1 MKHKVKD
8 FLLVTVGSL
17 IGAVGFNT
25 MFVNNNIVSGGIGG
39 LAVSFKA
46 LFGWDPAYF
55 SLIVNLPLLVLCFI
69 FLGKANFTK
78 TLYGSW
84 IYPIFIK
91 LTDFLPDLTTDP
103 FLASVFGGCI
113 IGLGLGLVFLGN
125 SSTGGTGIITQ
136 ILHKYTPLS
145 LGMTMIV
152 IDGVVVATGLIA
164 FNVNSVMYSII
175 ALGCISY
182 VVNTV
187 VTGFNTSK
195 NVMIISHR
203 YDAIKKHITKI
214 TDRGV
219 TEFPV
224 LGGFTGK
231 EKRLLMT
238 VITSQELARLQ
249 RDIVAIDETAFIVVM
264 PAAQVIGR
272 GFSLTK
278 DHDISDDELI
288 LPM

>member
-1 MKHKVKD
+1 MKQKIKD
-8 FLLVTVGSL
+8 FCLVTIGSF
-17 IGAVGFNT
+17 IGAIGFNT

-46 LFGWDPAYF
+46 MFGWDPAYF
-55 SLIVNLPLLVLCFI
+55 SLLVNLPLLALCYI

-91 LTDFLPDLTTDP
+91 LTDFLPDLTKDP
-103 FLASVFGGCI
+103 FLASLFGGCI

-145 LGMTMIV
+145 LGMTMIL
-152 IDGVVVATGLIA
+152 IDGIVVATGLIA
-164 FNVNSVMYSII
+164 FNTDSVMYSII
-175 ALGCISY
+175 SLCCISY

-187 VTGFNTSK
+187 VTGFNTAK
-195 NVMIISHR
+195 NIMIISNH
-203 YDAIKKHITKI
+203 YNDIKKHITKI

-224 LGGFTGK
+224 LGGFTGH

-238 VITSQELARLQ
+238 VVSSQELARLQ
-249 RDIVAIDETAFIVVM
+249 RDITSIDEAAFIVIM

>member
-1 MKHKVKD
+1 MKQKIKD
-8 FLLVTVGSL
+8 FLLVTFGSL
-17 IGAVGFNT
+17 IGAIGFNT
-25 MFVNNNIVSGGIGG
+25 MFVNNGIVSGGIGG

-55 SLIVNLPLLVLCFI
+55 SLVVNLPLLAICFI

-84 IYPIFIK
+84 VYPIFIK
-91 LTDFLPDLTTDP
+91 LTDFLPDLTKDP
-103 FLASVFGGCI
+103 LLASTFGGCI
-113 IGLGLGLVFLGN
+113 VGLGLGLVYLGN

-152 IDGVVVATGLIA
+152 IDGVVVTTGLIA
-164 FNVNSVMYSII
+164 FNKDTVMYSII
-175 ALGCISY
+175 ALACISY
-182 VVNTV
+182 VVNMV

-195 NVMIISHR
+195 NVMIISHQ
-203 YDAIKKHITKI
+203 YKDIKKHITKI

-238 VITSQELARLQ
+238 VISSHELARLQ
-249 RDIVAIDETAFIVVM
+249 RDIVAIDETAFVVVM
-264 PAAQVIGR
+264 PASQVIGR

-278 DHDISDDELI
+278 QHQVDNDELI